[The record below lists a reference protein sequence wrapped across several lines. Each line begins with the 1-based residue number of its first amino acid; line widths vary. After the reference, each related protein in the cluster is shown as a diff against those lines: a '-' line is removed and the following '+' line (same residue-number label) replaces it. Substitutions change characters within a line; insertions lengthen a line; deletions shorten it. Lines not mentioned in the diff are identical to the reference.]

1 MDLIAASLRRLTA
14 LLTKRKNVVNSKSRQ
29 TADIEPRDQKTKK
42 PTIGEE
48 ADIVIKT
55 LPF

>member
-1 MDLIAASLRRLTA
+1 MNLIAASLRRLTA